1 MLSSFTIN
9 NKEEIFKNFDL
20 IKTVKYCLFKL
31 LIIKENNN

>member
-1 MLSSFTIN
+1 MLSNITIN
-9 NKEEIFKNFDL
+9 NKEEIFKDFDL